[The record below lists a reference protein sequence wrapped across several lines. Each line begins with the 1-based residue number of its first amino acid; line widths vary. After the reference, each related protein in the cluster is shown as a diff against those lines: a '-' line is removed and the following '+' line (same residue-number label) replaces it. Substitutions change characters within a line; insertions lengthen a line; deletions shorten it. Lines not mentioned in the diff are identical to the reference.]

1 LHLPAS
7 RHRIDLGT
15 ILGRGV
21 PDFAWK
27 SLAAPRPMCVIVALG
42 LGYRMPRAMELD
54 INERRG
60 ERTPLD
66 MLLKDIALGSRQ
78 AFEKLYRDSS
88 PRLFAICLRI
98 VSQRSEAE
106 DVLQEVYATVWHK
119 AAQYDVE
126 RAGAMSWLAMIARN
140 KAIDRIRSQPQT
152 RKTEPLELAEAV
164 PDPTASPQLDAQA
177 SADRVRLDECLNE
190 LDARRRSLIRAAFF
204 DGSTYE
210 ELAVRIGSPLGTVKS
225 WIRRSLLQLR
235 ECLER

>member
-1 LHLPAS
+1 MA
-7 RHRIDLGT
+7 
-15 ILGRGV
+15 
-21 PDFAWK
+21 
-27 SLAAPRPMCVIVALG
+27 
-42 LGYRMPRAMELD
+42 LD
-54 INERRG
+54 INEPRA
-60 ERTPLD
+60 ERAPLD

-177 SADRVRLDECLNE
+177 SADRVRLDDCLNE
-190 LDARRRSLIRAAFF
+190 LDERRRSLIRAAFF

>member
-1 LHLPAS
+1 MA
-7 RHRIDLGT
+7 
-15 ILGRGV
+15 
-21 PDFAWK
+21 
-27 SLAAPRPMCVIVALG
+27 
-42 LGYRMPRAMELD
+42 LD
-54 INERRG
+54 INEPRA
-60 ERTPLD
+60 ERAPLD

-98 VSQRSEAE
+98 VPQRAEAE

-126 RAGAMSWLAMIARN
+126 RAGAMAWLAMIARN

-152 RKTEPLELAEAV
+152 RKIAPLELAEEI
-164 PDPTASPQLDAQA
+164 PDPSASPQLDAQA
-177 SADRVRLDECLNE
+177 SADRVRLDECLKQ
-190 LDARRRSLIRAAFF
+190 LDERRRSLIRAAFF

-235 ECLER
+235 ECLEQ